1 MRSMKAALCAA
12 AGLSALIVTAANGDT
27 RVLLVGDDAINP
39 GAIADVRAKIGN
51 TGRVDG
57 VIDTFNNS
65 AGVPTLATL
74 NNYDVVVVWT
84 DGGLADGIGLGNV
97 LADYV
102 DAGGGVVEMTFGF
115 YTTGIGIQG
124 RWLTGGYAT
133 MSGTNQ
139 LGGPAQTI
147 GNRRVSSHPIL
158 DNVGAFDGGPS
169 SYRLDATVTPGSY
182 LIASWNDG
190 ANTPLVATRHVNAG
204 KVAGLNF
211 YPPSSDVRADFW
223 NAGTGGGLLMAN
235 AINFVAN
242 NSVDALI
249 CAAANPAWV
258 AETKE
263 RILEG
268 GRVGGRIDIVDA
280 SASTPSLADLRRYD
294 TVMVFSD
301 NGFQNATALGDNLA
315 DYVDSGGGVIV
326 TAFGSYSNPGSF
338 PGGRF
343 EAGNYGPLSLAN
355 FAFGGSLT
363 LATRHIPQH
372 PLLNNVGSFSGGT
385 SSYRVASGLRAGAVR
400 VADWSNGEP
409 LLAAMTGKK
418 GRVAGLNFY
427 PPSTASRADF
437 WDASTD
443 GAALMG
449 NAMTWT
455 ARNDNDVLI
464 LGDNSIIGTQADI
477 VAKLRPELNG
487 TLDAYDYQGPTP
499 SIARLRKYDS
509 VLLYLNSQPSNS
521 IELGDRIADFVDG
534 GGGLVDMFGTS
545 LSSAGIGGR
554 YASGG
559 YSGLLAGPNNQP
571 GPLTLAT
578 RHLPFHPVLQN
589 VGPVHIGTLGAHNGG
604 GIRPGSL
611 RIADL
616 SNGQPLA
623 VERSTGA
630 GRVVTLNFFPASN
643 DVFGGLWLPATDG
656 ARLMGNALNHV
667 ARSDIEVLIVGTED
681 ANDALSIDIRRKIN
695 GTSRIRTR
703 TSSFDNGPAN
713 PPLGLLLA
721 YDAVLVWG
729 NNGQPD
735 SNGWGNL
742 LATYADL
749 GGGVVTASG
758 AHANSTFGPAG
769 RWVNRP
775 YTAAEFGQ
783 GAILDPGASI
793 ATRHQ
798 PGHPVLS
805 GVNSF
810 DLGPTG
816 LHDFRLPSSIGE
828 RIADL
833 SAGGALAVEA
843 KVNGARQS
851 IALNMFP
858 VSTDGTGNG
867 WNAATQGGLLMA
879 NALTYVSR
887 ERPCRAD
894 FNGDGFLD
902 FFDYSDYVDCFE
914 TGNCP
919 RGRDADFNG
928 DGFVDFFDYSYY
940 VAAFDA
946 GC

>member
-1 MRSMKAALCAA
+1 MKAALFAA
-12 AGLSALIVTAANGDT
+12 AGLSALIVTAANGDI
-27 RVLLVGDDAINP
+27 RVLLVGDDAVNP

-74 NNYDVVVVWT
+74 NSYDVVVVWT
-84 DGGLADGIGLGNV
+84 DGALADGIGLGNV

-124 RWLTGGYAT
+124 RWLTGGYAAMT
-133 MSGTNQ
+133 GPSQSAGTV
-139 LGGPAQTI
+139 QTI

-158 DNVGAFDGGPS
+158 DSVGTFNGGTS
-169 SYRLDATVTPGSY
+169 SYRIDATVTPGSY

-190 ANTPLVATRHVNAG
+190 PNTPLVATRHVNSG

-223 NAGTGGGLLMAN
+223 NAGTGGGVLMAN
-235 AINFVAN
+235 AINFVSN

-249 CAAANPAWV
+249 IGAPVDPAWNTEV
-258 AETKE
+258 KD
-263 RILEG
+263 RVLEG
-268 GRVGGRIDIVDA
+268 GRVGGRVDVVNG
-280 SASTPSLADLRRYD
+280 SAVTPSLADLRQYD
-294 TVMVFSD
+294 TVMVYSD
-301 NGFQNATALGDNLA
+301 VPFANSVLLGNNLA

-326 TAFGSYSNPGSF
+326 STFGAADSFGYF

-343 EAGNYGPLSLAN
+343 EAGNYAPFTLGPTN
-355 FAFGGSLT
+355 FGAPLT
-363 LATRHIPQH
+363 IGARLIPDH
-372 PLLNNVGSFSGGT
+372 PLLQNVAGLNGGT
-385 SSYRVASGLRAGAVR
+385 SSFHSTVGLRPGAVG
-400 VADWSNGEP
+400 VANWSNGVP
-409 LLAAMTGKK
+409 LLAAKPGHK

-427 PPSTASRADF
+427 PPSSASRGDF
-437 WDASTD
+437 WNASTD
-443 GAALMG
+443 GAAIIG
-449 NAMTWT
+449 NAMNWT

-464 LGDNSIIGTQADI
+464 LGDNAIGGTQADI
-477 VAKLRPELNG
+477 VSKIRPTIDG
-487 TLDAYDYQGPTP
+487 TLDAYDFGGPTP

-509 VLLYLNSQPSNS
+509 VLLYRNTSPSNNN
-521 IELGDRIADFVDG
+521 ELGDRIADFVDG
-534 GGGLVDMFGTS
+534 GGGLVDMFA
-545 LSSAGIGGR
+545 SSTGGFEIGGR
-554 YASGG
+554 FSSGG
-559 YSGLLAGPNNQP
+559 YSGLLPGNNSQP
-571 GPLTLAT
+571 GTLVMST
-578 RHLPFHPVLQN
+578 RHLPRHPVLAG
-589 VGPVHIGTLGAHNGG
+589 VGGVNIGAIGAHNDGG
-604 GIRPGSL
+604 MRPGSL

-616 SNGQPLA
+616 SNGEPLA
-623 VERSTGA
+623 VERSTGS

-643 DVFGGLWLPATDG
+643 DVLGGLWLPSTDG
-656 ARLMGNALNHV
+656 ALLMGNALNHV
-667 ARSDIEVLIVGTED
+667 ARSDIEALIVGTQD
-681 ANDALSIDIRRKIN
+681 ATDALSTDIRRKIN

-703 TSSFDNGPAN
+703 METFDNSAAN

-721 YDAVLVWG
+721 YDSIMVWA
-729 NNGQPD
+729 NNSQPD
-735 SNGWGNL
+735 STQWGNL

-758 AHANSTFGPAG
+758 AHANSTFGPTG
-769 RWVNRP
+769 RWLNRP

-783 GAILDPGASI
+783 GALIDPNAAIG
-793 ATRHQ
+793 TRHQ

-805 GVNSF
+805 GVRNF

-816 LHDFRLPSSIGE
+816 LHDFRNPSSIGE

-833 SAGGALAVEA
+833 TAGGTLAVEA
-843 KVNGARQS
+843 KANGARQS

-858 VSTDGTGNG
+858 VSTDGSGAG

-879 NALTYVSR
+879 NALTYVTR
-887 ERPCRAD
+887 ERPCLAD
-894 FNGDGFLD
+894 FNNDGFLD

-914 TGNCP
+914 TGSCP
-919 RGRDADFNG
+919 PGRDADFNG
-928 DGFVDFFDYSYY
+928 DGFVDFFDYSDY
-940 VAAFDA
+940 VAAFEQ